1 MFEKNLNVI
10 SSGLMFLSDWGVHVQ
25 CIEVYFIY
33 YDKIKCFSH
42 IHVHKSQTPVPP
54 LLDNSTLHK
63 GTQ

>member
-1 MFEKNLNVI
+1 
-10 SSGLMFLSDWGVHVQ
+10 MFLSDWGVHVQ
-25 CIEVYFIY
+25 CIEVNFIY

-42 IHVHKSQTPVPP
+42 IHVHKSHTPVPP